1 MLGPV
6 GSTNAAAGPA
16 DARAAEKA
24 KLKQACQDFESVMMG
39 IVYKKMHETSTGGDA
54 LDKGAANQTWRDM
67 LADERVKSMS
77 QAGGIGLA
85 ESLYRDLETRI

>member
-6 GSTNAAAGPA
+6 ASTHATPA
-16 DARAAEKA
+16 LSPEKA

-39 IVYKKMHETSTGGDA
+39 IVFKKMHESSTGSDA

-67 LADERVKSMS
+67 LADERVKAMS

-85 ESLYRDLETRI
+85 DSLYRDLSERA